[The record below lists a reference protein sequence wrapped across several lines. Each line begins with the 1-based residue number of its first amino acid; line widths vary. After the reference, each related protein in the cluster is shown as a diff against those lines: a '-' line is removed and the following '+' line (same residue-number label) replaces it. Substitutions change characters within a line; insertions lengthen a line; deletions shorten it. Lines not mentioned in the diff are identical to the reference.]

1 MYVVKIYSSWH
12 FALLREQGRLRN
24 KPKLFQVKID
34 EVTPTKLANKI
45 SLGHFAVGNKFTGLA
60 LRVALAILVMPFA
73 ERDTHFFSDGDWRF
87 FMSFTEVS
95 GHRHAPLMLPPPRVR
110 AAEECAAALI
120 WMCGYVCAGRVM
132 TPI

>member
-45 SLGHFAVGNKFTGLA
+45 SLGHFAVGNKFTGLDRQRSNQA
-60 LRVALAILVMPFA
+60 RSM
-73 ERDTHFFSDGDWRF
+73 
-87 FMSFTEVS
+87 
-95 GHRHAPLMLPPPRVR
+95 
-110 AAEECAAALI
+110 
-120 WMCGYVCAGRVM
+120 Y
-132 TPI
+132 

>member
-45 SLGHFAVGNKFTGLA
+45 SLGHFAVGNKFTGLSDF
-60 LRVALAILVMPFA
+60 MP
-73 ERDTHFFSDGDWRF
+73 
-87 FMSFTEVS
+87 M
-95 GHRHAPLMLPPPRVR
+95 
-110 AAEECAAALI
+110 
-120 WMCGYVCAGRVM
+120 
-132 TPI
+132 

>member
-45 SLGHFAVGNKFTGLA
+45 SLGHFAVGNKFTGLR
-60 LRVALAILVMPFA
+60 LTNRVSVPGIFGGSRNGRKIASPAKNVIFDMWV
-73 ERDTHFFSDGDWRF
+73 WK
-87 FMSFTEVS
+87 
-95 GHRHAPLMLPPPRVR
+95 
-110 AAEECAAALI
+110 EC
-120 WMCGYVCAGRVM
+120 C
-132 TPI
+132 

>member
-45 SLGHFAVGNKFTGLA
+45 SLGHFAVGNKFTGLCTS
-60 LRVALAILVMPFA
+60 L
-73 ERDTHFFSDGDWRF
+73 TY
-87 FMSFTEVS
+87 MSSTLLLQCMIN
-95 GHRHAPLMLPPPRVR
+95 RPLFK
-110 AAEECAAALI
+110 
-120 WMCGYVCAGRVM
+120 
-132 TPI
+132 

>member
-45 SLGHFAVGNKFTGLA
+45 SLGHFAVGNKFTGL
-60 LRVALAILVMPFA
+60 RLARA
-73 ERDTHFFSDGDWRF
+73 DRN
-87 FMSFTEVS
+87 
-95 GHRHAPLMLPPPRVR
+95 LPTQTKHPVQ
-110 AAEECAAALI
+110 
-120 WMCGYVCAGRVM
+120 
-132 TPI
+132 